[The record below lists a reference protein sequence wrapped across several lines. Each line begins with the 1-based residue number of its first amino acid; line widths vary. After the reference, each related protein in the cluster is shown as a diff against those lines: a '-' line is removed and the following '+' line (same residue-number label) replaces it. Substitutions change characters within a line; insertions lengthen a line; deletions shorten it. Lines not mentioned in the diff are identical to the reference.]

1 MRHRTSPRKQIF
13 FFFSAEKPVYMY
25 DPNYKIKANEPKLPV
40 FSFAWELLPLHLCQH
55 LLDAKDVSHMRVLG
69 IFVSL

>member
-1 MRHRTSPRKQIF
+1 
-13 FFFSAEKPVYMY
+13 MY